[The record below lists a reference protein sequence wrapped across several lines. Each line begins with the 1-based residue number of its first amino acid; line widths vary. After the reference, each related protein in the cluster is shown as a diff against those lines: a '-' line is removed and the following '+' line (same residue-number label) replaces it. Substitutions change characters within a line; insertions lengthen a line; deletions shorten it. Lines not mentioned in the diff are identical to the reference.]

1 MVLLGHPQPIPSKGM
16 TDSTTD
22 TTPVLAGFDAGQTHC
37 RCRLSCWTR
46 GGWHVVGEGTGSGVS
61 HLDASGGEERFRE
74 AIRSSLQAAWP
85 HGCQAPLAA
94 AAVGASGVE
103 AGTALQTR
111 AASLLHEVVNLPEG
125 RCVATGD
132 ERTALRGAFADQAGI
147 VLISGT
153 GMIVVGRNTLGEEH
167 RCGGWGWRLDGAG
180 SAFDLGHQ
188 GLQVSLRM
196 ADGRLADGPLR
207 QRLWESLGCRT
218 ADALKTLVVQPDH
231 QPADLARLAPLVD
244 EAAAQ
249 GDREARRILDRSAF
263 ALAEAASAVARQ
275 LSLNEPNLCA
285 RGGALLNLREFNG
298 AVHQAMQQHLPGARW
313 TQPLGD
319 ACDGALALARD
330 CCQLTPH

>member
-1 MVLLGHPQPIPSKGM
+1 MPAEGM
-16 TDSTTD
+16 TDSSTSTSL
-22 TTPVLAGFDAGQTHC
+22 VLAGFDAGQTHC
-37 RCRLSCWTR
+37 RCRLSRWTPA
-46 GGWHVVGEGTGSGVS
+46 GWQCLGEGTGTGVS
-61 HLDASGGEERFRE
+61 HLDAPGGEERFRE
-74 AIRSSLQAAWP
+74 ALRSSLHAAWP
-85 HGCQAPLAA
+85 DHHDEPLSA

-103 AGTALQTR
+103 AGTGLQAR
-111 AASLLHEVVNLPEG
+111 AASLLREVVHLPND

-132 ERTALRGAFADQAGI
+132 ERTALRGAFAEQAGI

-153 GMIVVGRNTLGEEH
+153 GMIVVGRNTLGEEQ

-207 QRLWESLGCRT
+207 ESLWERLGCRS
-218 ADALKTLVVQPDH
+218 ANDLKSLVVLPDH

-249 GDREARRILDRSAF
+249 GDREAQRILDRSAF
-263 ALAEAASAVARQ
+263 ALAEAAGAVART
-275 LSLNEPNLCA
+275 LHLKTPNLCA
-285 RGGALLNLREFNG
+285 HGGALLNLTEFKG
-298 AVHQAMQQHLPGARW
+298 AVRRAVQEQLPGARW

-330 CCQLTPH
+330 CCQLKPH

>member
-1 MVLLGHPQPIPSKGM
+1 MPSKGM
-16 TDSTTD
+16 TETYAD
-22 TTPVLAGFDAGQTHC
+22 TSQVLAGFDAGQTHC
-37 RCRLSCWTR
+37 RCRLSRWTQE
-46 GGWHVVGEGTGSGVS
+46 GWHVLGEGTGTGVS

-85 HGCQAPLAA
+85 NGCQAPLGA

-103 AGTALQTR
+103 AGTSLQPR
-111 AASLLHEVVNLPEG
+111 ATSLLHEVLHLPLE
-125 RCVATGD
+125 RCYATGD
-132 ERTALRGAFADQAGI
+132 ERTALRGAFGDQPGI

-153 GMIVVGRNTLGEEH
+153 GMIVVGRNTKGEEH

-188 GLQVSLRM
+188 ALQVSLRM

-207 QRLWESLGCRT
+207 QMLWQSLGCDT
-218 ADALKTLVVQPDH
+218 AYDLKTLVVQPDH

-249 GDREARRILDRSAF
+249 GDRQALKILDQSAF
-263 ALAEAASAVARQ
+263 ALAEAASAVAKQ
-275 LSLNEPNLCA
+275 LRLHQPNLCA
-285 RGGALLNLREFNG
+285 HGGAIQNLTKFNS
-298 AVHQAMQQHLPGARW
+298 AVNQAIQQHLPGACW
-313 TQPLGD
+313 IIPQGD

-330 CCQLTPH
+330 CWQLKRH

>member
-1 MVLLGHPQPIPSKGM
+1 MQSKDM
-16 TDSTTD
+16 TEISAD
-22 TTPVLAGFDAGQTHC
+22 TSPVLAGFDAGQTHC
-37 RCRLSCWTR
+37 RCRLSRWTQE
-46 GGWHVVGEGTGSGVS
+46 GWHVLGEGTGTGVS
-61 HLDASGGEERFRE
+61 HLDASGGEKRFRE

-85 HGCQAPLAA
+85 DHHDEPLAA

-103 AGTALQTR
+103 AGTGLQAR
-111 AASLLHEVVNLPEG
+111 AASLLREVVNLPED

-132 ERTALRGAFADQAGI
+132 ERTALRGAFAEEAGI

-207 QRLWESLGCRT
+207 QSLWGSLGCRS
-218 ADALKTLVVQPDH
+218 ANDLKTLVVQPDH

-275 LSLNEPNLCA
+275 LHLKEPNLCA
-285 RGGALLNLREFNG
+285 HGGALLNLKEFNG
-298 AVHQAMQQHLPGARW
+298 SVRQAMQQHLPSARW
-313 TQPLGD
+313 AQPLGD

-330 CCQLTPH
+330 CCQLKPR

>member
-1 MVLLGHPQPIPSKGM
+1 MQSKDM
-16 TDSTTD
+16 TEISAD
-22 TTPVLAGFDAGQTHC
+22 TSPVLAGFDAGQTHC
-37 RCRLSCWTR
+37 RCRLSRWTQE
-46 GGWHVVGEGTGSGVS
+46 GWHVLGEGTGTGVS
-61 HLDASGGEERFRE
+61 HLDASGGEKRFRE

-85 HGCQAPLAA
+85 DHHDEPLAA

-103 AGTALQTR
+103 AGTGLQAR
-111 AASLLHEVVNLPEG
+111 AASLLREVVNLPED

-132 ERTALRGAFADQAGI
+132 ERTALRGAFAEEAGI

-207 QRLWESLGCRT
+207 QSLWGSLGCRS
-218 ADALKTLVVQPDH
+218 ANDLKTLVVQPDH

-244 EAAAQ
+244 GAAAQ
-249 GDREARRILDRSAF
+249 GDRQAQRILDRSAV

-275 LSLNEPNLCA
+275 LQLKEPNLCA
-285 RGGALLNLREFNG
+285 HGGALLNLKEFNG
-298 AVHQAMQQHLPGARW
+298 AVLQAMQQHLPSARW
-313 TQPLGD
+313 AQPLGD

-330 CCQLTPH
+330 CCQLKPR